1 MADERSKASRVVIA
15 VLAGSVV
22 LGAAAGSVG
31 GTAIAIAAS
40 TASEPGAPVA
50 AEPSASSTTDPTA
63 VPSSTAAPVSDPAL
77 GHALPAS
84 CEALYSPGMLS
95 TLAGAGVVLNPAWLS
110 DPEVGGPQYG
120 TLVDD
125 LQHILATPDK
135 LTCTWTNPG
144 GGSEVG
150 LTTEVVQV
158 TADQA
163 AEISAKLASIG
174 WTRLDELGGVRWV
187 VQRDLEGNAVGES
200 QFVRDGLWFATQYLN
215 LPINGY
221 TADMVT
227 TVFG

>member
-1 MADERSKASRVVIA
+1 MADERTIASRVVIA
-15 VLAGSVV
+15 VVAGSVL

-40 TASEPGAPVA
+40 TSPESAAPIVADASEPASGDPT
-50 AEPSASSTTDPTA
+50 AEPSLAPT
-63 VPSSTAAPVSDPAL
+63 PVSDPSL
-77 GHALPAS
+77 GHVLPAS

-95 TLAGAGVVLNPAWLS
+95 TLAASGVTLNPAWLF
-110 DPEVGGPQYG
+110 DPEIVSEQHG

-125 LQHILATPDK
+125 LQPTLNTPNK
-135 LTCTWTNPG
+135 LTCTWTRPD

-150 LTTEVVQV
+150 LTTEIVQV
-158 TADQA
+158 TAAQA
-163 AEISAKLASIG
+163 SEISAKLASIG

-187 VQRDLEGNAVGES
+187 VQRELEGNAVGES

-221 TADMVT
+221 TADMVN